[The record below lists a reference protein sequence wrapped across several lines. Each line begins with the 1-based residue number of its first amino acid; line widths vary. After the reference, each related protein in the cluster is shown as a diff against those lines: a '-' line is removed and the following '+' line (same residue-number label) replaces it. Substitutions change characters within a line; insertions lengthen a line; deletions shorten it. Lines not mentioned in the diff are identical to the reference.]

1 MRSTKISLLL
11 ALPLAL
17 AVGMGAEPIQSN
29 WLGGDAPEAVPIIQ
43 IFSVLFVVVAA
54 TLPAESILLGL
65 GFVRLLALTGLA
77 QAALIVGL
85 GIPMT
90 RDLGAVGLA
99 FAALVA
105 VVSVHTGV
113 ILPVAVARVGI
124 EPGRLLRGAIGSPLL
139 AAAPVAAVMYYLRDR
154 IALGGLAALAAWAG
168 GAALIYA
175 VLLWCF
181 GFDREERTF
190 LSSHLNRLLLDRS
203 RITDW
208 DEPE

>member
-1 MRSTKISLLL
+1 
-11 ALPLAL
+11 
-17 AVGMGAEPIQSN
+17 
-29 WLGGDAPEAVPIIQ
+29 
-43 IFSVLFVVVAA
+43 
-54 TLPAESILLGL
+54 
-65 GFVRLLALTGLA
+65 
-77 QAALIVGL
+77 
-85 GIPMT
+85 
-90 RDLGAVGLA
+90 
-99 FAALVA
+99 
-105 VVSVHTGV
+105 
-113 ILPVAVARVGI
+113 
-124 EPGRLLRGAIGSPLL
+124 
-139 AAAPVAAVMYYLRDR
+139 MYYLRDR